1 MTEIISRI
9 SHLLPGPVVLDKRV
23 RDEFGK
29 PPVSHRSEEFI
40 TDLQVL
46 KSLLCRLVN
55 SRFVEV
61 LSGSGTLANE
71 AVAAQISQLGSKGL
85 ILSNGEFGERLV
97 SQANRINL
105 DFITLSVDWG
115 QPYSYKEI
123 NDLLNKHPDIK
134 WIWTVHCETSTGV
147 LNDFHQL
154 SEISVDRNIKLCLDC
169 ISSIGTM
176 PVDLSNVYLASCSSG
191 KALCSFPGLAMVF
204 YNHEI
209 QESTHIPKYLDLG
222 FYRNENGVPFTLSSN
237 LVYAMLQAMESF
249 SNTIDS
255 FSSLKLN
262 SLTIKEVMLNAGL
275 NVINEHG
282 CTSPAL
288 VTIELP
294 DDVNSVAFGDEL
306 EKEGCFLSYKSN
318 YLIRRNWIQTFVTRN
333 TTKEEVTH
341 FVHVMDLLLDHF
353 ESHLVAGL

>member
-1 MTEIISRI
+1 MTEITKSI
-9 SHLLPGPVVLDKRV
+9 SHLLPGPVALDERV
-23 RDEFGK
+23 RAEFSK
-29 PPVSHRSEEFI
+29 PPVSHRSDEFLA
-40 TDLQVL
+40 DLQVL
-46 KSLLCRLVN
+46 KSLLCRFVN

-115 QPYSYKEI
+115 MAYSYQEITSLLDIHPEI
-123 NDLLNKHPDIK
+123 N

-154 SEISVDRNIKLCLDC
+154 SAIAMNRNIKLCLDC

-176 PVDLSNVYLASCSSG
+176 PVDLSNVYLASSSSG

-209 QESTHIPKYLDLG
+209 QESAHIPKYLDLG
-222 FYRNENGVPFTLSSN
+222 FYRKESGVPFTLASN
-237 LVYAMLQAMESF
+237 LVYALQRAMESL
-249 SNTIDS
+249 SNATDF
-255 FSSLKLN
+255 FSSIKLN

-288 VTIELP
+288 VTIEMP
-294 DDVNSVAFGDEL
+294 DDISSVAFGDQL
-306 EKEGCFLSYKSN
+306 EKEGCLVSYKSN
-318 YLIRRNWIQTFVTRN
+318 YPIRRNWVQTFVTRN
-333 TTKEEVTH
+333 TTKEEVAH

-353 ESHLVAGL
+353 ESHLVTGL

>member
-1 MTEIISRI
+1 MTEITTRI
-9 SHLLPGPVVLDKRV
+9 SHLLPGPVALDDWV
-23 RDEFGK
+23 REEFAK
-29 PPVSHRSEEFI
+29 PPVSHRSDEFI
-40 TDLQVL
+40 ADLQVL
-46 KSLLCRLVN
+46 KSQLCRFVHA
-55 SRFVEV
+55 RFVEI

-71 AVAAQISQLGSKGL
+71 AVGAQISQLGSKGL
-85 ILSNGEFGERLV
+85 ILSNGEFGERLI

-115 QPYSYKEI
+115 LAYSYQEI
-123 NDLLNKHPDIK
+123 TILLDMHPEIE

-154 SEISVDRNIKLCLDC
+154 SEISLGRKIKLCLDC

-176 PVDLSNVYLASCSSG
+176 PIDLSDVYLASCSSG

-209 QESTHIPKYLDLG
+209 QESAHISKYLDLG
-222 FYRNENGVPFTLSSN
+222 FYHSENGIPFTLSSN
-237 LVYAMLQAMESF
+237 LVYALQQAMKSL
-249 SNTIDS
+249 SNATE
-255 FSSLKLN
+255 FYSSIKLN
-262 SLTIKEVMLNAGL
+262 SLIIREVMLNAGL

-288 VTIELP
+288 VTIEMP
-294 DDVNSVAFGDEL
+294 DDISSVAFGDQL
-306 EKEGCFLSYKSN
+306 EKEGCLVSYKSN
-318 YLIRRNWIQTFVTRN
+318 YLIQRNWVQTFVTRN
-333 TTKEEVTH
+333 TTKEEVAH

>member
-1 MTEIISRI
+1 MTEINSRI
-9 SHLLPGPVVLDKRV
+9 SHLLPGPVALDMRV

-29 PPVSHRSEEFI
+29 PPVSHRSDAFLA
-40 TDLQVL
+40 DLQDL
-46 KSLLCRLVN
+46 KSLLCRFAN

-115 QPYSYKEI
+115 QAFSYQEI
-123 NDLLNKHPDIK
+123 TGLLNKHPEIK

-147 LNDFHQL
+147 LNDLHQL
-154 SEISVDRNIKLCLDC
+154 SEISLERNIKLCLDC

-209 QESTHIPKYLDLG
+209 QESAHIPKYLDLG
-222 FYRNENGVPFTLSSN
+222 LYRNESGVPFTLSSN
-237 LVYAMLQAMESF
+237 LVYALQQAVKSF
-249 SNTIDS
+249 SNTSDI
-255 FSSLKLN
+255 FSSLSLN
-262 SLTIKEVMLNAGL
+262 SLTIKEVMSNAGL

-288 VTIELP
+288 VTIEMP
-294 DDVNSVAFGDEL
+294 DDISSVAFGDEL

-318 YLIRRNWIQTFVTRN
+318 YLIRRNWLQTFVTRN
-333 TTKEEVTH
+333 TTKEEVAH